1 MLGELNEDRVIALAE
16 KMEAGQ
22 SVRVS
27 DPTGTVA
34 SLTRVGRKAREE
46 LEAAADLA
54 GVRIEL
60 SKVGDEARARVIA

>member
-16 KMEAGQ
+16 QLEAGR

-34 SLTRVGRKAREE
+34 SLTQVGRAARRE
-46 LEAAADLA
+46 LEAAAELA